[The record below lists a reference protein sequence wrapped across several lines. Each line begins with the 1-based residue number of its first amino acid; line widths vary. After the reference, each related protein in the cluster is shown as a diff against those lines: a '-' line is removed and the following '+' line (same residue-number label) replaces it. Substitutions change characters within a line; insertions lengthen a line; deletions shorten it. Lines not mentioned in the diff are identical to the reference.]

1 MLALA
6 TTTESDGN
14 IAGAA
19 STTTSSFDNLAGT
32 GYGILP
38 SSTIDITQPSSSSSL
53 TSTSSGGS
61 VLSTSSIIGIALGAV
76 SAISAVVGVW
86 WKWKDRKKQQ
96 SMARAAKRIFLASW
110 TYLWTTACV
119 HAYALNA
126 ERTARVRQWLAMSF
140 CVMQTRYDLYEYPN
154 GTYRECDLQTRLQDA
169 MEVLLRDLQ
178 ATARNSCRRLLIAS
192 DMRLHSSDPMN

>member
-6 TTTESDGN
+6 TTTEWNGN

-38 SSTIDITQPSSSSSL
+38 SSTIDITQPSSSSSS

-61 VLSTSSIIGIALGAV
+61 VLSTSGIIGIALGAV

-86 WKWKDRKKQQ
+86 WKWKDRKK
-96 SMARAAKRIFLASW
+96 AKAAKYGPALQKGSSLHHGP
-110 TYLWTTACV
+110 TYGQQPAYMPMHSMPNEP
-119 HAYALNA
+119 HAYG
-126 ERTARVRQWLAMSF
+126 
-140 CVMQTRYDLYEYPN
+140 N
-154 GTYRECDLQTRLQDA
+154 GWR
-169 MEVLLRDLQ
+169 
-178 ATARNSCRRLLIAS
+178 
-192 DMRLHSSDPMN
+192 